1 MVAAGHMDSRERFS
15 PTRVR
20 VPPPPPLP
28 PPLQALLG
36 VQTTLIL
43 SALFV
48 LWRLRRLL
56 VPMYRLLDG

>member
-1 MVAAGHMDSRERFS
+1 MRLS
-15 PTRVR
+15 P
-20 VPPPPPLP
+20 P
-28 PPLQALLG
+28 QALLG

-43 SALFV
+43 SSLFV